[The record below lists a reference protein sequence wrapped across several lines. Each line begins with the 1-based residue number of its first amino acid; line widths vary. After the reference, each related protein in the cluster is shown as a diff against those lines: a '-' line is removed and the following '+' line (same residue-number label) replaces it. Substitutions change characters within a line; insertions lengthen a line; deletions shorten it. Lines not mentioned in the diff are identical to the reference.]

1 MMRNVKLKLGGL
13 ICTYLLF
20 SLFLNSC
27 VRPEDNATNAPTA
40 DSTFVVPE
48 KSGPAA
54 HTIEISE
61 MKFHPEKITVQI
73 GDTVIWI
80 NHDMVAHCV
89 TEEVTKAWT
98 SDKIPNDSSWKMVVK
113 TSADYFCAIHQ
124 VMKGKIICE

>member
-1 MMRNVKLKLGGL
+1 MGGL
-13 ICTYLLF
+13 IFTYLLL

-27 VRPEDNATNAPTA
+27 VRPEDNAINVPTA
-40 DSTFVVPE
+40 DSTLIVPE
-48 KSGPAA
+48 KSGPEA

-73 GDTVIWI
+73 GDTVIWV
-80 NHDMVAHCV
+80 NHDMVTHCI

-98 SDKIPNDSSWKMVVK
+98 SANIPHDSSWKMVVK

-124 VMKGKIICE
+124 VMKGKIVVE